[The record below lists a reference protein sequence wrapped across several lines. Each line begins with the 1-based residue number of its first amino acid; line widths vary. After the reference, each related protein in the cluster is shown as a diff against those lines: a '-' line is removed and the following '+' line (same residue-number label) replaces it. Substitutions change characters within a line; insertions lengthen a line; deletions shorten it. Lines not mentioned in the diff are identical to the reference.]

1 MEENPASPDHTDN
14 QTPSS
19 GPDLRF
25 GKPPGSEKALS
36 GGRPPTVQNQTQT
49 PSPSDSKLSKFK
61 RYIPKSKLTLIFLI
75 VNLIIFLGLLTVFAY
90 SKLNPVEKNQ
100 SSNIAQAPSP
110 TPDPTADWE
119 TYYGKEFSFKY
130 PAYMQLDSS
139 GYVTDM
145 SLAPDGKIAEE
156 NTLYYQEGGIGGSGG
171 VFIQQGIDIGTFIE
185 RRPTVVTQYTKQY
198 REGFRNAKKIKV
210 DGHEAYKVTENEEGG
225 GYTGKQINVFI
236 IKDDEIFIFGTNIF
250 PSNREDYIDLFDQIL
265 STFKFTDYSLA
276 IDTSDW
282 KTYVNNETGY
292 SLKYPQDW
300 KIIYPCH
307 KGSILTDSLCFVS
320 SDYIASTSPALTE
333 KGSEITLFKGELIPF
348 SPETVNCDSY
358 SDNNSCEAKNY
369 GNFTVLFKQDNKNPD
384 FREITIQ
391 NNSNYKM
398 IGLYVK
404 YNPQS
409 KEITNNIFNSML
421 STFRFD

>member
-1 MEENPASPDHTDN
+1 MQYPADLTTTISNSELNIKNKAGDFDLVIASEPTNLDLSNYVDQKSWCTSIKS
-14 QTPSS
+14 SS
-19 GPDLRF
+19 GKTHTIDSENSLRF
-25 GKPPGSEKALS
+25 
-36 GGRPPTVQNQTQT
+36 
-49 PSPSDSKLSKFK
+49 
-61 RYIPKSKLTLIFLI
+61 
-75 VNLIIFLGLLTVFAY
+75 
-90 SKLNPVEKNQ
+90 EKNPCGLAG
-100 SSNIAQAPSP
+100 STDIYTVHNG
-110 TPDPTADWE
+110 TAYHFSIDTQE
-119 TYYGKEFSFKY
+119 TYEQNL
-130 PAYMQLDSS
+130 P
-139 GYVTDM
+139 
-145 SLAPDGKIAEE
+145 
-156 NTLYYQEGGIGGSGG
+156 TL
-171 VFIQQGIDIGTFIE
+171 
-185 RRPTVVTQYTKQY
+185 
-198 REGFRNAKKIKV
+198 N
-210 DGHEAYKVTENEEGG
+210 
-225 GYTGKQINVFI
+225 
-236 IKDDEIFIFGTNIF
+236 
-250 PSNREDYIDLFDQIL
+250 QIL

-300 KIIYPCH
+300 KIIDPCH

-369 GNFTVLFKQDNKNPD
+369 GNFTVLFKQDNKNPN